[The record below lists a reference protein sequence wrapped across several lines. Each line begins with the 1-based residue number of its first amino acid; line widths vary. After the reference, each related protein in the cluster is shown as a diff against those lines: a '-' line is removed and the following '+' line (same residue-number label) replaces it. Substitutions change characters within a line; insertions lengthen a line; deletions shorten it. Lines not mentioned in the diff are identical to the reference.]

1 MVQFQKD
8 AALGGIP
15 FGVLEVVYP
24 DKPLRRTEDFRIMVE
39 EHLRL
44 LRRNTPTMTAK
55 ALFGEKRLF
64 PVFQEIQKTYPV
76 MMQLESFLLKGR
88 PFPIENAVTAIP
100 FLAELETQSLSG
112 THDVDF
118 VRGAVR
124 LFAGT
129 EKAPF
134 PGMRGVRRYIPTP
147 ATSARET
154 TRASF
159 FSMIAGADART
170 CVKRDEPACVLPR
183 VRRGRTAGG
192 GDIRRARPAG
202 RIRPCSRAEGG
213 DRAATAMKIA
223 EIRYAGEFL
232 SPAVL

>member
-1 MVQFQKD
+1 MVTFEKD
-8 AALGGIP
+8 AALGGVP
-15 FGVLEVVYP
+15 FGVLEVTYP
-24 DKPLRRTEDFRIMVE
+24 ERALWHTEDFHSMVE

-44 LRRNTPTMTAK
+44 LREKYADYDRK
-55 ALFGEKRLF
+55 ALFGENVYFRFFRKF
-64 PVFQEIQKTYPV
+64 KKTYPV

-88 PFPIENAVTAIP
+88 PFPIDNSVTAIP

-134 PGMRGVRRYIPTP
+134 AGMRGEEVHTYPGDFC
-147 ATSARET
+147 ARDDEGII
-154 TRASF
+154 

-170 CVKRDEPACVLPR
+170 CAKPGSRHVFYPVFG
-183 VRRGRTAGG
+183 VTGQ
-192 GDIRRARPAG
+192 PAG
-202 RIRPCSRAEGG
+202 E
-213 DRAATAMKIA
+213 IA
-223 EIRYAGEFL
+223 
-232 SPAVL
+232 AVLDRLEEYVRTLAPEADISRQLL

>member
-1 MVQFQKD
+1 MVTFEKD
-8 AALGGIP
+8 AALGGVP
-15 FGVLEVVYP
+15 FGVLEVTYP
-24 DKPLRRTEDFRIMVE
+24 ERALWHTEDFHSMVE

-44 LRRNTPTMTAK
+44 LREKYADYDRK
-55 ALFGEKRLF
+55 ALFGENVYFRFFKKF
-64 PVFQEIQKTYPV
+64 KKTYPV

-88 PFPIENAVTAIP
+88 PFPMENPVTAIP

-134 PGMRGVRRYIPTP
+134 AGMRGEEVHTYPGDFC
-147 ATSARET
+147 ARDDEGII
-154 TRASF
+154 

-170 CVKRDEPACVLPR
+170 CAKPGSRHVFYPVFG
-183 VRRGRTAGG
+183 VAGQ
-192 GDIRRARPAG
+192 P
-202 RIRPCSRAEGG
+202 E
-213 DRAATAMKIA
+213 A
-223 EIRYAGEFL
+223 EI
-232 SPAVL
+232 SAVLDRLEEYVRVLAPEADISRQLL